1 MENAH
6 IKLNREKGE
15 LKMNE
20 LLVFNQKALTID
32 SREVAEM
39 MDTSH
44 DQIIRKLEGAK
55 DRKGIIEV
63 LTDNQMVVSNYF
75 IESSYK
81 DGSGKQNKCY
91 LCTKMGCEFLANKFT
106 GKKGIIFTAK
116 YVDKFNKMEK
126 AIKTQIPQTY
136 EEMIIMQAQSM
147 MEFKKEVN
155 GKFEVI
161 ENKIDNQITLDHG
174 MQRKIQKAVAKR
186 VIELLGKDTD
196 EYKQYSKK
204 YFAAL
209 YRDIKD
215 RIGIPSY
222 KDVKKK
228 DYEAVVKYIECW
240 MAPNNIR
247 QSA

>member
-1 MENAH
+1 MNGLQVLNQEN
-6 IKLNREKGE
+6 E
-15 LKMNE
+15 
-20 LLVFNQKALTID
+20 LTID

-39 MDTSH
+39 MGMKH
-44 DQIIRKLEGAK
+44 YQILEKLEGTK
-55 DRKGIIEV
+55 TSKGIIEV
-63 LTDNQMVVSNYF
+63 LNDHNFMVVDYF
-75 IESSYK
+75 IKSTYQDAKGEK
-81 DGSGKQNKCY
+81 RPCY
-91 LCTKMGCEFLANKFT
+91 LLTKMGCEFLANKFT
-106 GKKGIIFTAK
+106 GEKGIIFTAK
-116 YVDKFNKMEK
+116 YVDRFNKMEK

-147 MEFKKEVN
+147 IEFKKEVN

-215 RIGIPSY
+215 RMGIPSY